1 MEPRQMR
8 SAVYRPSRLMVATV
22 NSYLG
27 YMRHLSCQNYIRKL
41 VERNQWLLERGR
53 FTPYYKKFIPFKK
66 PADPSSDPMM

>member
-1 MEPRQMR
+1 
-8 SAVYRPSRLMVATV
+8 
-22 NSYLG
+22 
-27 YMRHLSCQNYIRKL
+27 MRHLSCQNYIRKL